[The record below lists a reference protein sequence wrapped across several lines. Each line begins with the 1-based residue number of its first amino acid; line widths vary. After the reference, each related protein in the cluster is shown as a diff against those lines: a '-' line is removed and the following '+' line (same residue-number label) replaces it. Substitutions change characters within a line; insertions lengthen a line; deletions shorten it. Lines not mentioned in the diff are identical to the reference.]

1 MLRLKHFCLVLA
13 VLIVSGCGKTNKES
27 TENQQPVAP
36 PVAQQPVEQQPVA
49 QPIAPPQVVVP
60 EPPQPVEKP
69 APIAKVVKRTPVAT
83 NVKTEIP
90 PAKTEM
96 PPARE
101 VRPQPVAPQPVAPQ
115 SEAPKPEAPK
125 PEVPQP
131 IIALVTPP
139 VTPKVQEPRYATI
152 PQGTNIL
159 VRLQQPLDTEINK
172 AGDSFR
178 TTLDRDIV
186 VDGVIVAPKGSTIEG
201 KLSQVERAGRVQ
213 GRASMTMQLVNLIIE
228 NHPYPLQTGILS
240 FTGASSVKK
249 DATKVGGGAGLGA
262 LIGALAG
269 GGKGA
274 AIGAAVGAGAGGAA
288 VAVTRGDELQF
299 AIEHKFAFTLQRDVK
314 VQLQ

>member
-1 MLRLKHFCLVLA
+1 MLHLKHFCLVLA

-27 TENQQPVAP
+27 TEHQQPVAP
-36 PVAQQPVEQQPVA
+36 PVAQPVAQQPVA
-49 QPIAPPQVVVP
+49 QPIEPPQVEVP
-60 EPPQPVEKP
+60 EPAQPVEKP
-69 APIAKVVKRTPVAT
+69 APVAKVVKRTPVAKS
-83 NVKTEIP
+83 VKTKIP

-96 PPARE
+96 PPAKA
-101 VRPQPVAPQPVAPQ
+101 VRPPPEPVAPQTEV
-115 SEAPKPEAPK
+115 PKPEVPK

-131 IIALVTPP
+131 IIAQVTPP
-139 VTPKVQEPRYATI
+139 VTPKVQAPRYATI

-186 VDGVIVAPKGSTIEG
+186 VDGVIVAPKGSTVEG

-228 NHPYPLQTGILS
+228 NQPYALQTGILS
-240 FTGASSVKK
+240 FAGASSVKK

-299 AIEHKFAFTLQRDVK
+299 AIEHKFAFTLQRDVR